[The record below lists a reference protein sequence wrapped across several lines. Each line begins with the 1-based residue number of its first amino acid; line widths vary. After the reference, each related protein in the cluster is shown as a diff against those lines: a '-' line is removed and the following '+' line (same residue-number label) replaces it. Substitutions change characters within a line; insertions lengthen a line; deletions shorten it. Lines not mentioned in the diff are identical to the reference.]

1 MERELPKYL
10 ELVNWIKQQVIEGG
24 LSYGDKFYSENELAS
39 MFSLSR
45 QTVRQAVG
53 ILEKERIVE
62 RRRGSGTYVIYGG
75 FPNRD
80 RTMNIGVIS
89 TYLDDYIFTSIIK
102 GIETVLTDNGYS
114 MQLAFTHNRIENE
127 TRALRVMLEK
137 SVDGIIVEPTKSG
150 LPNPNL
156 DIYQQIISSGI
167 PLIFFNAYYPALPL
181 PHVSLDDR
189 KAGRIATQCL
199 LDAGHRSIAGIFQA
213 DDLQGHLRYAGYV
226 DALREAGVDV
236 HSQNILWYT
245 TEDIK
250 YIPEDFY
257 RINRILKDCT
267 GLVCY
272 NDQIAF
278 QVCRELRKQN
288 IEIPQQ
294 LSVVSIDNSDLAA
307 LCEVPLTSVAHP
319 MKKLGKTVANNLLK
333 LIEDKSFKATVD
345 FEPKLVTRQ
354 SVRSL

>member
-278 QVCRELRKQN
+278 QVCRELRKQS